1 MAKSTKSIDFLHDSI
16 LGASSL
22 SFAVLESSCTKVYT
36 CGSPFLIPRIC
47 SHLLSHA
54 KSLVQ
59 KNCRT
64 ATSWRLLGAGFF
76 LFFSMMIWGQG
87 VCFSAENEAV
97 DPIFQKPDFWEDE
110 PYNRGTLGYKYSWND
125 EKSSEMKSGIKEG
138 DRIQE
143 YWLPDKRH
151 FEDLDLEASAEY
163 LRHNYTPYALG
174 ALITDVRLGK
184 TLVPKG
190 FYQVKLGQWQ
200 DGSLNTNLNQLK
212 ADVAKTNA
220 QQTQAMTK
228 GAGARQVESPIYEPK
243 GLGDTKNR
251 PPKNLAQ
258 QKAMQKPIDV
268 LILIN
273 MGKVM
278 AVIPIDEKQFISGEK
293 RFETVPVPTQ
303 QYSTYNQQWGKLTVV
318 ENFRARKNET
328 YARPTFHSF
337 AKNDEW
343 LTLEITQ
350 RHWQF
355 RAFVPRAIPAY

>member
-1 MAKSTKSIDFLHDSI
+1 MYLSLA
-16 LGASSL
+16 LGL
-22 SFAVLESSCTKVYT
+22 
-36 CGSPFLIPRIC
+36 
-47 SHLLSHA
+47 LLSGQ
-54 KSLVQ
+54 L
-59 KNCRT
+59 
-64 ATSWRLLGAGFF
+64 
-76 LFFSMMIWGQG
+76 WGYA
-87 VCFSAENEAV
+87 AENEGV
-97 DPIFQKPDFWEDE
+97 DPIFQKPSFWEDE
-110 PYNRGTLGYKYSWND
+110 PYNRGTLGYKYDWTD
-125 EKSSEMKSGIKEG
+125 PKSSEMKSGIKEG

-143 YWLPDKRH
+143 YWLPDKRP
-151 FEDLDLEASAEY
+151 FEDLDLEAADEY

-174 ALITDVRLGK
+174 ILCADVKLGK
-184 TLVPKG
+184 LVIPKG

-212 ADVAKTNA
+212 ADVAKSNA

-228 GAGARQVESPIYEPK
+228 GAGARQVESPIYKPK
-243 GLGDTKNR
+243 GLSLSEAKNHQ
-251 PPKNLAQ
+251 PKNLAQ
-258 QKAMQKPIDV
+258 QKAMQRPIDV

-278 AVIPIDEKQFISGEK
+278 AVIPVDEKTFIAGKK

-355 RAFVPRAIPAY
+355 RAFVPRAVPAY

>member
-1 MAKSTKSIDFLHDSI
+1 M
-16 LGASSL
+16 
-22 SFAVLESSCTKVYT
+22 
-36 CGSPFLIPRIC
+36 
-47 SHLLSHA
+47 
-54 KSLVQ
+54 
-59 KNCRT
+59 
-64 ATSWRLLGAGFF
+64 ATSATTNRKTHRTTTFWRLLGAGFYLLFGMIF
-76 LFFSMMIWGQG
+76 LGQG

-110 PYNRGTLGYKYSWND
+110 PYNRGTLGYSYSWTD
-125 EKSSEMKSGIKEG
+125 EKSTEMKSGIKEK

-143 YWLPDKRH
+143 YWLPDKRN

-174 ALITDVRLGK
+174 ALITDVKLGK
-184 TLVPKG
+184 TVVPKG

-212 ADVAKTNA
+212 EDVAKTNA
-220 QQTQAMTK
+220 QQAQTLIK
-228 GAGARQVESPIYEPK
+228 GSGARRVESPVYQPK
-243 GLGDTKNR
+243 GLSDGKTHL
-251 PPKNLAQ
+251 PKNLAQ

-278 AVIPIDEKQFISGEK
+278 AVIPVDEQKWLVGGEN
-293 RFETVPVPTQ
+293 RFERLNVPTQ
-303 QYSTYNQQWGKLTVV
+303 QYSAYNQQWGKLTFV

-355 RAFVPRAIPAY
+355 RAFVPRANPAY

>member
-1 MAKSTKSIDFLHDSI
+1 MA
-16 LGASSL
+16 
-22 SFAVLESSCTKVYT
+22 
-36 CGSPFLIPRIC
+36 
-47 SHLLSHA
+47 
-54 KSLVQ
+54 
-59 KNCRT
+59 
-64 ATSWRLLGAGFF
+64 
-76 LFFSMMIWGQG
+76 WGQG

-110 PYNRGTLGYKYSWND
+110 PYNRGTLGYKYDWRD
-125 EKSSEMKSGIKEG
+125 EKSSEMKSGVKEA

-143 YWLPDKRH
+143 YWLPDKRN

-174 ALITDVRLGK
+174 ALIADIKLGK
-184 TLVPKG
+184 TVVPRG

-200 DGSLNTNLNQLK
+200 DGSLNMNVPQLK
-212 ADVAKTNA
+212 TDLANTKA
-220 QQTQAMTK
+220 QQAQTTVK
-228 GAGARQVESPIYEPK
+228 GSGARQVESASYKPK
-243 GLGDTKNR
+243 GLSDAKNR

-278 AVIPIDEKQFISGEK
+278 AVVPIDEKQFVAGEK
-293 RFETVPVPTQ
+293 RFETVKVPTQ
-303 QYSTYNQQWGKLTVV
+303 AYSTYNQQWGKLTAV

-337 AKNDEW
+337 AKDDAW

-355 RAFVPRAIPAY
+355 RAFVPRANPAY